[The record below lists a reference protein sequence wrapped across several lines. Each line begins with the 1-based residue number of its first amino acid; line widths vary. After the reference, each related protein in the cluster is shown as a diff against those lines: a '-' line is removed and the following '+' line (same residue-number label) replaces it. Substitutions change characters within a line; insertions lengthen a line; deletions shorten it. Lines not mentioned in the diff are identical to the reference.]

1 MGACVKGLRWWPW
14 YGGAPPRPSWGVR
27 GQASPLRAQKCR
39 EGVRC
44 RESELDA
51 HLCPCPAPPRRW
63 GAMEYDE
70 KLARFRQAHLNPF
83 NKQLG
88 PRRHEQGAAEETPDV
103 TSEGGWQ
110 GKPVWVI

>member
-1 MGACVKGLRWWPW
+1 MVAMVWRCSTQTLLGSERPGIPSESTEMQ
-14 YGGAPPRPSWGVR
+14 GGGEVQGVW
-27 GQASPLRAQKCR
+27 
-39 EGVRC
+39 
-44 RESELDA
+44 ELDA

-88 PRRHEQGAAEETPDV
+88 PRRHEQGAAEETSDV

-110 GKPVWVI
+110 GKPVWLI